1 MRLLRYYTP
10 VGECWELEANDGAS
24 EARAGWLITRDGT
37 RLPTPLFQPVAT
49 AGSLRT
55 LDWRDVRALG
65 YRHVL
70 MNTYHLVVRPGL
82 DVIAQMGGIKPFT
95 GWAGSVLTDSGGYQV
110 YSLAARRSIKHD
122 GVRFTDHV
130 EGQRWH
136 FTPESTLRAQL
147 TFGSD
152 FAMCLDVCTGLPAAR
167 TRVRRDMELTHTWA
181 REQAE
186 LWPKLKETATS
197 VHDNRGVLQLFGIV
211 QGGVHDDLRRESVE
225 VLSSLGFDGLAVGG
239 LAVGEDR
246 EDFERVAALCGPL
259 LPEGKVRYLMG
270 IGEPADLLFAIAQ
283 GYDLFDCVQP
293 TRLARH
299 GYAYTRQGKL
309 AIKHARFTGDERPLD
324 PRCRCSVCRTHSRA
338 YLRHLFLLKEHSY
351 AKLLTLHNLYFYR
364 DLLSRVRR
372 RIVAG
377 NYGRWWPRQYRKLQG
392 MVPEEY

>member
-1 MRLLRYYTP
+1 
-10 VGECWELEANDGAS
+10 VGGCWELEARDGAS
-24 EARAGWLITRDGT
+24 EARAGWLTTRDGT
-37 RLPTPLFQPVAT
+37 RIPTPLFQPVAT

-55 LDWRDVRALG
+55 LDWRDVQALG
-65 YRHVL
+65 YKHVL

-82 DVIAQMGGIKPFT
+82 DVIKQTGGVKSFT
-95 GWAGSVLTDSGGYQV
+95 GWRGSILTDSGGYQV
-110 YSLAARRSIKHD
+110 YSLAARRSIKPD
-122 GVRFTDHV
+122 GVRFIDHV

-136 FTPESTLRAQL
+136 FTLESTLRAQL

-167 TRVRRDMELTHTWA
+167 TRVRRDMELTHAWA
-181 REQAE
+181 REQAA
-186 LWPKLKETATS
+186 LWPEIRETAS
-197 VHDNRGVLQLFGIV
+197 IVHGDSGTPRLFGII
-211 QGGVHDDLRRESVE
+211 QGGVHDDLRRESIE
-225 VLSSLGFDGLAVGG
+225 VLSSLSFDGLAVGG
-239 LAVGEDR
+239 LAVGEGR
-246 EDFERVAALCGPL
+246 EDFKRVAALCGPL
-259 LPEGKVRYLMG
+259 LPEGQVRYLMG

-324 PRCRCSVCRTHSRA
+324 PSCRCSVCRSHSRA

-364 DLLSRVRR
+364 NLLNRARR

-377 NYGRWWPRQYRKLQG
+377 NYGKWWPRQYRALQG
-392 MVPEEY
+392 MVPEGY

>member
-1 MRLLRYYTP
+1 
-10 VGECWELEANDGAS
+10 
-24 EARAGWLITRDGT
+24 
-37 RLPTPLFQPVAT
+37 VAT

-82 DVIAQMGGIKPFT
+82 GVIKQTGGVKPFT
-95 GWAGSVLTDSGGYQV
+95 GWRGSVLTDSGGYQV
-110 YSLAARRSIKHD
+110 YSLAARRSIKPD

-181 REQAE
+181 QEQAE
-186 LWPKLKETATS
+186 LWPEIRETAAIS
-197 VHDNRGVLQLFGIV
+197 HDDRGAPRLFGIV
-211 QGGVHDDLRRESVE
+211 QGGVHDDLRRESIE
-225 VLSSLGFDGLAVGG
+225 VLSSFSFDGLAVGG
-239 LAVGEDR
+239 LAVGEER
-246 EDFERVAALCGPL
+246 EDFERVAALCGPV
-259 LPEGKVRYLMG
+259 LPGGQVRYLMG

-309 AIKHARFTGDERPLD
+309 AVKHARFAGDERPLD
-324 PRCRCSVCRTHSRA
+324 PKCRCSVCRTHSRA

-364 DLLSRVRR
+364 DLLKRARR
-372 RIVAG
+372 RIIAG
-377 NYGRWWPRQYRKLQG
+377 KYGKWWLRQYHALQG